1 MQDESI
7 YLDLLD
13 SSISNKFK
21 EDALKELILNIF
33 EDGMNQTIIRREL
46 RENDVIFDDKL
57 LKTVL
62 ENMTEIKCEKG
73 PRNSNVYYL
82 NG

>member
-1 MQDESI
+1 
-7 YLDLLD
+7 
-13 SSISNKFK
+13 
-21 EDALKELILNIF
+21 
-33 EDGMNQTIIRREL
+33 MNQTIIRREL
-46 RENDVIFDDKL
+46 RKKDVLFDDQL

-62 ENMTEIKCEKG
+62 ENMTEIKCVKG